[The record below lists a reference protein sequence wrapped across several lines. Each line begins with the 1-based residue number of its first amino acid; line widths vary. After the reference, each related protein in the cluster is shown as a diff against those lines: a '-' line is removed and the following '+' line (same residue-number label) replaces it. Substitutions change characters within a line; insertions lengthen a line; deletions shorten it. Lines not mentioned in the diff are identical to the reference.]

1 MEVTIRGNARRNSEE
16 RMNHPLCRLLAPSL
30 LAAVLAAA
38 AYPAGAADCASEPG
52 PREAV
57 IAYGKAMQEKRFEDA
72 YDHVSKNMTDG
83 RPRTEWAALQ
93 RKMFELGGVELQD
106 PDVRTP
112 QRELVDGKCAEVAK
126 VPNVL
131 RAKDVLNNQG
141 STEFEVY
148 TVVFADG
155 AWRVDSQ
162 QTLFDESQIRTW
174 FPHDEI
180 PAFKDTAP
188 TP

>member
-1 MEVTIRGNARRNSEE
+1 MNAKPIGENGMSRSSHLRHAL
-16 RMNHPLCRLLAPSL
+16 RFMAILLACPAS
-30 LAAVLAAA
+30 AAFAV
-38 AYPAGAADCASEPG
+38 DCAQAPG

-57 IAYGKAMQEKRFEDA
+57 QAYGKAMQEKRFEDA
-72 YDHVSKNMTDG
+72 YDHVTATMTDG
-83 RPRTEWAALQ
+83 RPREEWAALQ

-112 QRELVDGKCAEVAK
+112 RRAMRDGTCADVAQ

-148 TVVFADG
+148 TVIFGDG
-155 AWRVDSQ
+155 AWRIDSQ
-162 QTLFDESQIRTW
+162 ETLFDEPKIREW
-174 FPHDEI
+174 FPDDEI
-180 PAFKDTAP
+180 PAFEGTAP
-188 TP
+188 AD

>member
-1 MEVTIRGNARRNSEE
+1 MNFSPRGPRASW
-16 RMNHPLCRLLAPSL
+16 L
-30 LAAVLAAA
+30 LAALL
-38 AYPAGAADCASEPG
+38 PFAGSAHALDCAAEPG

-72 YDHVSKNMTDG
+72 YDHVSSTMTDG
-83 RPRTEWAALQ
+83 RPREEWAALQ

-112 QRELVDGKCAEVAK
+112 RRELVDGKCADVAK

-148 TVVFADG
+148 TVVHRDG
-155 AWRVDSQ
+155 AWQVDSQ
-162 QTLFDESQIRTW
+162 ETLFDEPRIREW
-174 FPHDEI
+174 FPDDEI
-180 PAFKDTAP
+180 PAFQDTAP
-188 TP
+188 TN

>member
-1 MEVTIRGNARRNSEE
+1 MKERARGLRALRLGS
-16 RMNHPLCRLLAPSL
+16 LLLATTSF
-30 LAAVLAAA
+30 AAQAL
-38 AYPAGAADCASEPG
+38 DCAQEPG

-57 IAYGKAMQEKRFEDA
+57 LAYGKAMQEKRFEDA
-72 YDHVSKNMTDG
+72 YDHVSKTMTDG
-83 RPRTEWAALQ
+83 RPREEWAALQ

-112 QRELVDGKCAEVAK
+112 RRALGDGKCADLAQ

-148 TVVFADG
+148 TVVLVDG
-155 AWRVDSQ
+155 SWRVDTQ
-162 QTLFDESQIRTW
+162 ETLFDEAKIREW
-174 FPHDEI
+174 FPDDEI
-180 PAFKDTAP
+180 PAFQDTAP
-188 TP
+188 TN

>member
-1 MEVTIRGNARRNSEE
+1 MTE
-16 RMNHPLCRLLAPSL
+16 RACCGCALQLTTFLLAMASC
-30 LAAVLAAA
+30 AAHAL
-38 AYPAGAADCASEPG
+38 DCAQEPG

-57 IAYGKAMQEKRFEDA
+57 LAYGKAMQEKRFEDA
-72 YDHVSKNMTDG
+72 YDHVSKTMTDG
-83 RPRTEWAALQ
+83 RPREEWAALQ

-106 PDVRTP
+106 PDVRRP
-112 QRELVDGKCAEVAK
+112 RRALVDGKCAEVAQ

-148 TVVFADG
+148 TVVFSDG

-162 QTLFDESQIRTW
+162 ETLFDEPRIREW
-174 FPHDEI
+174 FPDDEI
-180 PAFKDTAP
+180 PAFQDTAP
-188 TP
+188 TN

>member
-1 MEVTIRGNARRNSEE
+1 MTERARCGCA
-16 RMNHPLCRLLAPSL
+16 LQLTTLLLAMASF
-30 LAAVLAAA
+30 AAHAL
-38 AYPAGAADCASEPG
+38 DCAQEPG

-57 IAYGKAMQEKRFEDA
+57 LAYGKAMQEKRFEDA
-72 YDHVSKNMTDG
+72 YDHVSKTMTDG
-83 RPRTEWAALQ
+83 RPREEWAALQ

-106 PDVRTP
+106 PDVRRP
-112 QRELVDGKCAEVAK
+112 RRALVDGKCADVAQ

-148 TVVFADG
+148 TVVFSDG

-162 QTLFDESQIRTW
+162 ETLFDEPRIREW
-174 FPHDEI
+174 FPDDEI
-180 PAFKDTAP
+180 PAFQDTAP
-188 TP
+188 TN

>member
-1 MEVTIRGNARRNSEE
+1 MIE
-16 RMNHPLCRLLAPSL
+16 RVRLGCALQLTSWLLAMAS
-30 LAAVLAAA
+30 V
-38 AYPAGAADCASEPG
+38 PAHALDCAQEPG

-57 IAYGKAMQEKRFEDA
+57 LAYGKAMQEQRFEDA
-72 YDHVSKNMTDG
+72 YDHVSTTMTDG
-83 RPRTEWAALQ
+83 RPREEWGALQ

-112 QRELVDGKCAEVAK
+112 RRALVDGQCADVAQ

-148 TVVFADG
+148 TVVFRDG

-162 QTLFDESQIRTW
+162 ETLFDEPRIREW
-174 FPHDEI
+174 FPDDDI
-180 PAFKDTAP
+180 PAFQDTAP
-188 TP
+188 AN